1 MQDAPR
7 RFRGAKPRFLVVV
20 GLLGLLAACASE
32 PGEGA
37 GDDAVAGQALI
48 DVPKLHHAMLNSADP
63 DAAIEWYLKVW
74 PAASRTEVA
83 GYPAV
88 EGDMYVLFNRVDSSP
103 SGAFNE
109 ELGRAEAQSAF
120 WHIGAN
126 TNTTH
131 VRERLAAVGVDH
143 LPLYTFPDDTE
154 GVWHSGLVP
163 YAGIRTETQ
172 IAEAE
177 AVEPQ
182 DGGFSYVLAPD
193 GALFEIAGGPDRM
206 DSFAHVHFY
215 HEQPL
220 YAANWY
226 VEHLGM
232 ELPPIRDESGV
243 EAPRPLHQPCDV
255 ETTEAGWPS
264 LESVGTI
271 RGPRG
276 TVRFGL
282 GAMSWY
288 PRQCVDGPCGADH
301 PLVPS
306 RGQVYD
312 HVAFTVEDLGAWY
325 ARLTAEGVTI
335 IEEPHPF
342 GDTRAFMMED
352 LDRLAIELVEE
363 AGATMARGAP

>member
-1 MQDAPR
+1 MKDVPGG
-7 RFRGAKPRFLVVV
+7 FCGAKPHLLVVV

-32 PGEGA
+32 PAEDA
-37 GDDAVAGQALI
+37 GDETVAVQASI
-48 DVPKLHHAMLNSADP
+48 DVPDLHHAMLNTIDP

-88 EGDMYVLFNRVDSSP
+88 EGDIYVLFNRVDSP
-103 SGAFNE
+103 PPGAFNE
-109 ELGRAEAQSAF
+109 ALGRAEAQSAF

-131 VRERLAAVGVDH
+131 LRERLAAVGVDH
-143 LPLYTFPDDTE
+143 LPLYTSRDDVE
-154 GVWHSGLVP
+154 GVWRSGLAP
-163 YAGIRTETQ
+163 YAGIRTEAQ
-172 IAEAE
+172 IADAD

-193 GALFEIAGGPDRM
+193 GALFEIAGGPDRQ

-220 YAANWY
+220 CAANWY

-232 ELPPIRDESGV
+232 ELPPLRDESGV
-243 EAPRPLHQPCDV
+243 ESPRPLYDPCDV
-255 ETTEAGWPS
+255 ETAEAGWPS
-264 LESVGTI
+264 LESVGTL

-276 TVRFGL
+276 AVRFGN
-282 GAMSWY
+282 GGMSWY
-288 PRQCVDGPCGADH
+288 PRQCVEGRCGVDQ

-312 HVAFTVEDLGAWY
+312 HVAFTVENLDAWF
-325 ARLTAEGVTI
+325 ARLTAEEVTI
-335 IEEPHPF
+335 LEEPHTF
-342 GDTRAFMMED
+342 GGTRAFMIED
-352 LDRLAIELVEE
+352 LDGLAVELVE
-363 AGATMARGAP
+363 AAAATMAGDAP